1 MDSWIKV
8 VFLLNLRWMFP
19 ETLKADLAQQY
30 IRIPMSDAI
39 LSVWRDSMIKKMEIV
54 SMYLRKKN
62 V

>member
-1 MDSWIKV
+1 
-8 VFLLNLRWMFP
+8 MFP
-19 ETLKADLAQQY
+19 ETLKTDLAQQY

-39 LSVWRDSMIKKMEIV
+39 LSVWRDSMIKKMEIL